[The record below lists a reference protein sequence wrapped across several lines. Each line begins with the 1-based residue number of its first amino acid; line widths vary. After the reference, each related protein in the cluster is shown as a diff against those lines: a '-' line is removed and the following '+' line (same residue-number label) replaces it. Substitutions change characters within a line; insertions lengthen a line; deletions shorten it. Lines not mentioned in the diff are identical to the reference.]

1 MRQPSPNNS
10 SVVHEMGLCKG
21 RFAKYTMFVYQPP
34 NDFTLVYSFGPRET
48 PRVTRRVLITGT
60 GLRGRSSV
68 IVGLSDPFLAI
79 RFK

>member
-1 MRQPSPNNS
+1 MRRRSPNNS

-60 GLRGRSSV
+60 DLRGRSSAV
-68 IVGLSDPFLAI
+68 LGPFDPLLTI
-79 RFK
+79 EFK